1 MVFLVFAENSVQL
14 VPDGTIFF
22 HIALILVMIWVLNRT
37 LFKPINRIL
46 AEREKQTGGR
56 SGGAKS
62 VLLEADNKLASYEQ
76 SLREARASGYSVIE
90 QTRKQALAA
99 RQREI
104 DGVKTEVAEMVE
116 SEKSTLQNQV
126 ASAQTQLRAE
136 AKVLAQRISSNILK
150 TSGVETV

>member
-1 MVFLVFAENSVQL
+1 MVFLIFAENSVQL

-56 SGGAKS
+56 SDGAKS
-62 VLLEADNKLASYEQ
+62 VLQDADRKLADYEQ
-76 SLREARASGYSVIE
+76 SLREARATGYSVIE

-99 RQREI
+99 RQEQI
-104 DGVKTEVAEMVE
+104 EQVKGEVAEMVQ
-116 SEKSTLQNQV
+116 SEKSALQNQV
-126 ASAQTQLRAE
+126 ASAQTQLQAD
-136 AKVLAQRISSNILK
+136 AKVLAERISSNILK
-150 TSGVETV
+150 TRSAQTV

>member
-1 MVFLVFAENSVQL
+1 MVFLIFAENSVQL

-56 SGGAKS
+56 SDGAKGI
-62 VLLEADNKLASYEQ
+62 LHEAAGKIANYEQ
-76 SLREARASGYSVIE
+76 SLREARAAGYGVIE

-99 RQREI
+99 RQEQIDQVKQEI
-104 DGVKTEVAEMVE
+104 AEMTANE
-116 SEKSTLQNQV
+116 NSTLQNQV
-126 ASAQTQLRAE
+126 ASAQTQLQADAR
-136 AKVLAQRISSNILK
+136 VLAERISSSILK
-150 TSGVETV
+150 TGGAKTV